1 MCMNECTL
9 LASDKIS
16 FRQFSRFWGES
27 CPSDVLVQVR
37 CYCASPVVH
46 FFILFSANLASFS
59 SYPCVNMNLSMFVV
73 ISPFFQ
79 FTFVFAFF
87 VFVFSCICFH
97 QFVQFWVELC
107 PGVQFLR
114 LLMFWRT
121 WVQPGGSPCVKAP
134 KVKKKSS
141 FWQNLWEVWNQ
152 RSAAVPCVDVHKLT
166 THRWKGHPRHRI
178 HQWKYLYHHRD
189 VLYTLSCCIRS
200 LQVIIRCN
208 MWGMRLDHHCHQVK
222 V

>member
-16 FRQFSRFWGES
+16 FRQYSRFWGES

-73 ISPFFQ
+73 FLHFFNSHLYLR
-79 FTFVFAFF
+79 FF

-97 QFVQFWVELC
+97 QFVQFWVEFC

-141 FWQNLWEVWNQ
+141 FWQCNIKSHILKHQKWKWKNLGNIKCH
-152 RSAAVPCVDVHKLT
+152 VPK
-166 THRWKGHPRHRI
+166 
-178 HQWKYLYHHRD
+178 
-189 VLYTLSCCIRS
+189 CIK
-200 LQVIIRCN
+200 N
-208 MWGMRLDHHCHQVK
+208 EKMK
-222 V
+222 